1 MNHLTQF
8 QKTMSSLEIAELTN
22 KRHDHVVAD
31 IRKMIDDL
39 NLHAPDFSGTQNYG
53 NNNTREIFNLPKRE
67 TLILIS
73 GYSIELR
80 SKIIDRWEELELEA
94 NKPKSLEE
102 MSLLV
107 INGLTAKV
115 EEQRQALEQAQPKI
129 EFHDAVTSS
138 EKCFTMSEAVKLLN
152 LTLGRNKFF
161 MLLRA
166 EKILNH
172 DNEPYQQYIDQ
183 NYFRLTLKH
192 VGHGGTEKVP
202 LVTGKGLAWLQKRYD
217 HIRLKEVV

>member
-1 MNHLTQF
+1 MCAVSFKEKIVQDITIKDF
-8 QKTMSSLEIAELTN
+8 AYTVGVDPET
-22 KRHDHVVAD
+22 
-31 IRKMIDDL
+31 IRKHVRELYPDL
-39 NLHAPDFSGTQNYG
+39 M
-53 NNNTREIFNLPKRE
+53 R
-67 TLILIS
+67 
-73 GYSIELR
+73 
-80 SKIIDRWEELELEA
+80 
-94 NKPKSLEE
+94 
-102 MSLLV
+102 
-107 INGLTAKV
+107 NGLATTLN
-115 EEQRQALEQAQPKI
+115 EEQVTRIKSKMRPTTLVEGAVTDLEMFERAMSVQAWAIAKIQEQKAQLAEAQPKI

-172 DNEPYQQYIDQ
+172 DNEPYQQYVDQ

-217 HIRLKEVV
+217 HIRLKEVI